1 VRRHGA
7 ADPHLPQDLV
17 LAGQRIN
24 AIKAAGELCGYDL
37 ADAKRLVEGL
47 VEN

>member
-1 VRRHGA
+1 VA
-7 ADPHLPQDLV
+7 AIKTYLEENPAPDGRKFD
-17 LAGQRIN
+17 
-24 AIKAAGELCGYDL
+24 AIKAARELYGYDL